1 MKCTLVA
8 RPDLE
13 EALTYTK
20 DLADTLTNLGFTV
33 DIEAVTARELGMTGT
48 PFSSI
53 ESDIVIVIGGDGSVL
68 HTVQNLYRQIPLI
81 GINFGTVGFLA
92 DLEPEEAP
100 AFFAGVMEQ
109 GFVVRRRMRI
119 SLSING
125 SPVGDVLNE
134 AVVVT
139 SRPAKLL
146 KFSII
151 VDEISAEEFR
161 ADGLLISTPT
171 GSTAYAMSAGGP
183 IVDPFVPGFLIVP
196 LAPYHLSSRP
206 HVISTERTLQIGVE
220 SDKPAELVLDG
231 RVTQTISIGDIIT
244 VEQSPN
250 PALFI
255 DTGRNFF
262 LKVQQKLGQG

>member
-13 EALTYTK
+13 DALNYTK
-20 DLADTLTNLGFTV
+20 DLASTLTNLGYTV
-33 DIEAVTARELGMTGT
+33 DIEGVTARELEMEGT

-53 ESDIVIVIGGDGSVL
+53 EGDLIVVIGGDGSVL
-68 HTVQNLYRQIPLI
+68 HTVHNLYKQIPLI

-100 AFFAGVMEQ
+100 AFFATILEQ

-119 SLSING
+119 DISING
-125 SPVGDVLNE
+125 DPAGEVLNE
-134 AVVVT
+134 AFIVT

-146 KFSII
+146 NFSII
-151 VDEISAEEFR
+151 VDGISAEKFR

-183 IVDPFVPGFLIVP
+183 IVDPFVPGYLIVP

-206 HVISTERTLQIGVE
+206 HIISTERTLQIVVE

-231 RVTQTISIGDIIT
+231 RVARTISAGDIIT
-244 VEQSPN
+244 VEQSPD

-255 DTGRNFF
+255 DTKRNFF
-262 LKVQQKLGQG
+262 LKVQQKLRQG